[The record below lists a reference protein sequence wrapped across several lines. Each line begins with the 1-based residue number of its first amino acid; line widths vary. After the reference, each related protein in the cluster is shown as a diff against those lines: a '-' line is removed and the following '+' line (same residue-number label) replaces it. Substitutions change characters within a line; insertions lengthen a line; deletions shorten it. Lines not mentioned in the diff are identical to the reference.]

1 MYAWEIPFQK
11 VIGDK
16 RRDEL
21 KEVKSAT
28 IIRTVFLGFMIFTER
43 ATIFVTI
50 LTYILLG
57 NVLSANV
64 VSIII
69 YFIIISPTMK
79 LIQITAF
86 QQVHIRLISN
96 I

>member
-16 RRDEL
+16 RKDEL